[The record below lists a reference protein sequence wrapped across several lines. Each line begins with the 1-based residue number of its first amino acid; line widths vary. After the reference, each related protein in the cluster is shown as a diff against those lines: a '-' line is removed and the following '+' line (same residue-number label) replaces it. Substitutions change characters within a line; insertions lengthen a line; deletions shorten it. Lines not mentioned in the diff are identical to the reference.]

1 MDELIL
7 ILSDD
12 DSLELVLDSADDLEL
27 VLGES
32 DAPVVPPYEGPYT
45 VVSELYDA
53 QTLAT
58 NGKRMTDNM
67 TVEPIPVTWTTNLY
81 GGQTVVIG

>member
-1 MDELIL
+1 M
-7 ILSDD
+7 
-12 DSLELVLDSADDLEL
+12 LDSADDLEL

-45 VVSELYDA
+45 VVSELHDA

-58 NGKRMTDNM
+58 NGKRMTENM
-67 TVEPIPVTWTTNLY
+67 TVEPIPVIWTTNPH

>member
-12 DSLELVLDSADDLEL
+12 DSLELMLDGDDTLEL

-32 DAPVVPPYEGPYT
+32 DAPVIPPYEGPYT
-45 VVSELYDA
+45 VVSELYDP
-53 QTLAT
+53 QTLET
-58 NGKRMTDNM
+58 SGKRMTDNM
-67 TVEPIPVTWTTNLY
+67 TVEPIPVTWTTNPY

>member
-1 MDELIL
+1 MNDLVL

-12 DSLELVLDSADDLEL
+12 ESLEMILDDDETLEL
-27 VLGES
+27 TLGES
-32 DAPVVPPYEGPYT
+32 DAPVIPPYEGPYT
-45 VVSELYDA
+45 VVSELYDP

-58 NGKRMTDNM
+58 SGKRMTENM
-67 TVEPIPVTWTTNLY
+67 TVEPIPVTWTTNPY